1 MGGGG
6 GVGLGL
12 GVDRGALIGDLGDI
26 TVVVVSG
33 VGHGLDSA
41 IGKGNLVRS
50 LNVTG
55 GISGLRGLEVS
66 LGVVIGDS
74 VLESIGSGLTL
85 LNIRGRGVV
94 DNRGGMVGG
103 GLVDNGGGVVD
114 NRGGVVGRG
123 SVVDRGVVDGG
134 SVMDNGVTAMGPM

>member
-94 DNRGGMVGG
+94 DNRGG
-103 GLVDNGGGVVD
+103 
-114 NRGGVVGRG
+114 VVGRG
-123 SVVDRGVVDGG
+123 SVVDNGSGVVGRGMDNGGSLVDRGVVDGG

>member
-50 LNVTG
+50 RNVTS
-55 GISGLRGLEVS
+55 GISGLRSLEVS
-66 LGVVIGDS
+66 LGVVIGNS
-74 VLESIGSGLTL
+74 VLESIGSGLAL

-123 SVVDRGVVDGG
+123 VVDGG
-134 SVMDNGVTAMGPM
+134 SVVDNGVTAMGISVSGG